1 MAQLI
6 RIHPQNPELRH
17 IRQAAQALL
26 DGKVV
31 IYPTDSTYAL
41 ACHIGDKNALEK
53 IRRIRQLDDRHNFT
67 LMCADL
73 SAIATYAKVSNSAYR
88 LLKAYTPGPYTF
100 ILTATAE
107 VPRRLMHPKRKT
119 IGLRIPD
126 NVVTQAL
133 LLELGEPVMTTSL
146 ILPGEDT
153 PLSEIH
159 DIEERMGNRVDL
171 IVDSGACG
179 LEPTTVIDLVSGVP
193 EVLRMGKGNPEP
205 FR

>member
-6 RIHPQNPELRH
+6 RIHAQNPELRL

-26 DGKVV
+26 AGNVV

-41 ACHIGDKNALEK
+41 ACHIGDKGALER
-53 IRRIRQLDDRHNFT
+53 IRQIRQLDDRHNFT

-73 SAIATYAKVSNSAYR
+73 SAIATYAKVNNSAYR
-88 LLKAYTPGPYTF
+88 LLKTYTPGPYTF

-107 VPRRLMHPKRKT
+107 VPRRLMHPKKKT

-126 NVVTQAL
+126 NVVAQAL
-133 LLELGEPVMTTSL
+133 LQELGEPVMSTSL

-159 DIEERMGNRVDL
+159 DIEERMGKRVDM

-179 LEPTTVIDLVSGVP
+179 LEPTTVVDLVSGVP
-193 EVLRMGKGNPEP
+193 VLLREGKGNPDP